1 MSGEDDPGTEVQDF
15 KDVLSTPVD
24 GELPLVVGGHAV
36 HLWALAFED
45 RLGDA
50 LTRWVPLTSKDLDLY
65 GTQALLD
72 GLKKQFG
79 GNYRLSGPRGPVI
92 GQLAVKLGGIERK
105 IDVLRDV
112 VGLSIKELAAEAIEL
127 EFEADGEWL
136 TCRVLPLLLL
146 FQAKVANLAKLDQTG
161 RNDRKHV
168 SILLLVV
175 REYLAE
181 LIRAAESGELE
192 PRGATVPLEQA
203 LKIVNSPDGVKCFSV
218 HGIVF
223 DDIWPRDG
231 LAAATKA
238 PLQNFQKHRLPP
250 FGCGGEED
258 AKNKGNS

>member
-1 MSGEDDPGTEVQDF
+1 MNGAEDDPGTEVRDF

-65 GTQALLD
+65 GTQALLS

-79 GNYRLSGPRGPVI
+79 GDYRLSGPRGPVI
-92 GQLAVKLGGIERK
+92 GQLVVKLGGVDRK

-112 VGLSIKELAAEAIEL
+112 VGLGRKELAADAIEL

-136 TCRVLPLLLL
+136 TCRVLPLLTL

-181 LIRAAESGELE
+181 LIRAAEAGELE

-203 LKIVNSPDGVKCFSV
+203 LKIVNSPDGVKCATA
-218 HGIVF
+218 HDIAF
-223 DDIWPRDG
+223 DGIWPRDEIAG
-231 LAAATKA
+231 ATKG
-238 PLQNFQKHRLPP
+238 PLQNFVRHRLPP
-250 FGCGGEED
+250 PPGAGESETE
-258 AKNKGNS
+258 AP

>member
-1 MSGEDDPGTEVQDF
+1 MSGGDGFGTEVRDF

-50 LTRWVPLTSKDLDLY
+50 LRQWIPLTSKDLDLY
-65 GTQALLD
+65 GTRALLD
-72 GLKKQFG
+72 GLKEKFG
-79 GNYRLSGPRGPVI
+79 GDYRLSGPRGPVI
-92 GQLAVKLGGIERK
+92 GQLVVTLGGTERK

-112 VGLSIKELAAEAIEL
+112 VGLGKKELSADAIEL
-127 EFEADGEWL
+127 EFETDGQWL
-136 TCRVLPLLLL
+136 TCRVLPLLTL
-146 FQAKVANLAKLDQTG
+146 FQAKVANLAKLDQAG

-168 SILLLVV
+168 AILLLVV

-203 LKIVNSPDGVKCFSV
+203 LKIVNSPEGVKCTAAY
-218 HGIVF
+218 GIVF
-223 DDIWPRDG
+223 DQIWPRDE
-231 LAAATKA
+231 LAQSTKP
-238 PLQNFQKHRLPP
+238 PLQNFQNYRIPQL
-250 FGCGGEED
+250 GRQET
-258 AKNKGNS
+258 S

>member
-1 MSGEDDPGTEVQDF
+1 MNGEEDDPGTEVRDF

-65 GTQALLD
+65 GTQALLA

-79 GNYRLSGPRGPVI
+79 GDYRLSGPRGPVI
-92 GQLAVKLGGIERK
+92 GQLVVKLGGVDRK

-112 VGLSIKELAAEAIEL
+112 VGLGRKELSADAVEL
-127 EFEADGEWL
+127 EFEADGQWL
-136 TCRVLPLLLL
+136 TCRVLPLLTL

-203 LKIVNSPDGVKCFSV
+203 LKIVNSADGVKCAAV
-218 HGIVF
+218 HGIGF
-223 DDIWPRDG
+223 DAIWPRDG
-231 LAAATKA
+231 LAETTKA
-238 PLQNFQKHRLPP
+238 PLQNFRKHRLPP
-250 FGCGGEED
+250 LLGGGEESS
-258 AKNKGNS
+258 GVS